1 MKTKVFVAVVFALF
15 LAGCAKTETPE
26 VVFRPYMPE
35 PPTELM
41 KEPATPR
48 TIIPAESSAPTT

>member
-26 VVFRPYMPE
+26 VIFRPYMPD
-35 PPTELM
+35 PPAELM
-41 KEPATPR
+41 KAPATPR
-48 TIIPAESSAPTT
+48 TIIPQEPSAPTT